1 MKSIMEGSMKNKWI
15 FFSILVFAEILV
27 LAAIVMVVWTGVT
40 ETNLEPFGIQMR
52 NPDLFSAESEEEWS
66 FDAGE
71 IFEVSLES
79 SGGDV
84 TFEAT
89 QSETI
94 QVTAHKTA
102 WHSTKAKAQTELE
115 DLNVTVSQTG
125 NKIIVKYRR
134 EPTVFFVGQHQT
146 DTVDFIISIPEG
158 SLISA
163 QTDFGDI
170 TLNGNLSDSVVSTD
184 FGNLEINGVQGNLEA
199 KSNSGDINVKNISG
213 EDSKIDLNSDF
224 GDIFL
229 SSTRATSVV
238 VHSNS
243 GSVII
248 NDVQAVDNI
257 MLSSDFG
264 KLEFKKGSS
273 DILSMLTNSGK
284 ILVTNVSVESNL
296 TVQTDFGDIEL
307 EKTAADIYDVD
318 TNSGKLRLN
327 IIGGN
332 LKAVSDFGDIDV
344 QSSQPAT
351 IDLFTK
357 SGSVDYSGPLGVGPH
372 SLVTNFGDIS
382 MYLPNNTAITFDLE
396 TDFGKVRTEFPITL
410 EGDVKQDHW
419 TGTIND
425 GGAELTANTNSGDIS
440 FIILN
445 R

>member
-1 MKSIMEGSMKNKWI
+1 
-15 FFSILVFAEILV
+15 
-27 LAAIVMVVWTGVT
+27 
-40 ETNLEPFGIQMR
+40 
-52 NPDLFSAESEEEWS
+52 
-66 FDAGE
+66 
-71 IFEVSLES
+71 
-79 SGGDV
+79 
-84 TFEAT
+84 
-89 QSETI
+89 
-94 QVTAHKTA
+94 
-102 WHSTKAKAQTELE
+102 
-115 DLNVTVSQTG
+115 
-125 NKIIVKYRR
+125 
-134 EPTVFFVGQHQT
+134 
-146 DTVDFIISIPEG
+146 
-158 SLISA
+158 
-163 QTDFGDI
+163 
-170 TLNGNLSDSVVSTD
+170 
-184 FGNLEINGVQGNLEA
+184 
-199 KSNSGDINVKNISG
+199 
-213 EDSKIDLNSDF
+213 
-224 GDIFL
+224 
-229 SSTRATSVV
+229 
-238 VHSNS
+238 
-243 GSVII
+243 
-248 NDVQAVDNI
+248 

-284 ILVTNVSVESNL
+284 ILVENVNVDSNL

-307 EKTAADIYDVD
+307 EKTTADIYDVD

-372 SLVTNFGDIS
+372 SLVTNFGDIN

-425 GGAELTANTNSGDIS
+425 GGAELSANTNSGDIS